1 MGHFLT
7 ELPFLNPPVQ
17 QQSSAP
23 PAPSRC
29 TAHSRYHIFSTA
41 IVFIKHYFVMSV
53 VLIILV
59 SLVGLIV
66 IIGLG
71 SLINIAV
78 TKPKVGS

>member
-1 MGHFLT
+1 
-7 ELPFLNPPVQ
+7 
-17 QQSSAP
+17 
-23 PAPSRC
+23 
-29 TAHSRYHIFSTA
+29 
-41 IVFIKHYFVMSV
+41 MSN